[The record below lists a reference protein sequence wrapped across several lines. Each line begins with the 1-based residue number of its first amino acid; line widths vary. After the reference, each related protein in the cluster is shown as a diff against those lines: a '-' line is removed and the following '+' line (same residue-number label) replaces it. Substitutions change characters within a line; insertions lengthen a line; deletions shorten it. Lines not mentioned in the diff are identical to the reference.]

1 MAPVHT
7 PGESVSR
14 LLLSGGGEQL
24 ACYSGRVL
32 GQKSSAYVGRVG
44 CDWVGRVYSAPN
56 GGTWA
61 LAVVYI
67 AFTWPNERFDLF
79 RSKSALYLVM
89 IQ

>member
-56 GGTWA
+56 GGAWA

-67 AFTWPNERFDLF
+67 F
-79 RSKSALYLVM
+79 ALVVCLLR
-89 IQ
+89 